1 MEITPKDTVNID
13 AYVNQ
18 VQEKDKADAASEQ
31 PEKQQAKA
39 DTVVLSDTA
48 KAVQEA
54 KTQLDSVPDVRED
67 KVAELREQIENGTYE
82 VDSEKL
88 AEKMITDSIIN
99 ELT

>member
-54 KTQLDSVPDVRED
+54 KTQLDSVPDVRKD